1 MPETLGD
8 AISYPAGGVA
18 PNVPLVMQ
26 QSAESVQAAFNK
38 FKAGSVTIAM
48 GAGVAFVNTTVTFP
62 GGGFDSIPQVLLTLN
77 ANVAGRASLLQVY
90 AINKT
95 QTNFQIKLA
104 TSDNAN
110 IGTSYNISVDW
121 LAVDRA

>member
-1 MPETLGD
+1 MPATTPDG
-8 AISYPAGGVA
+8 ISYPAGGVA

-26 QSAESVQAAFNK
+26 SQAESVQGALNK
-38 FKAGSVTIAM
+38 FKSGSVTIAM
-48 GAGVAFVNTTVTFP
+48 GAGVAFVNTTVMFP
-62 GGGFDSIPQVLLTLN
+62 GGAFDSIPQVMLTMN

-95 QTNFQIKLA
+95 AASFQIKLA

-110 IGTSYNISVDW
+110 IGTSYNIAVDW
-121 LAVDRA
+121 FAVDRA